1 MGMLIIYPVR
11 VCAHA
16 CMCVHVCEF
25 RKTGLVPTN
34 PGRGCL
40 GKMLHK
46 VPRGETGESV
56 ALRMG
61 HVGETLLILSILNP
75 QPPKTLGFSL

>member
-16 CMCVHVCEF
+16 CVCVHVCEF
-25 RKTGLVPTN
+25 RKTGLVGEG
-34 PGRGCL
+34 GRGCL
-40 GKMLHK
+40 GKMLHQ
-46 VPRGETGESV
+46 VPRGEAGESV

-75 QPPKTLGFSL
+75 QSPKTLGFSL